1 MKKILIY
8 LTGENGCTLHRLVLP
23 YAYINKELFEVQFG
37 LDKDKLRDTEEIK
50 KYDAIVFHSMLP
62 NGLIDEIKKNCPNT
76 KIICDIDDS
85 WELSSSHIMYQHY
98 QTYNVTDEIKKHI
111 KMSDYI
117 TTTTEI
123 LSDKIKPFNPNVHIF
138 PNALIADGEFKPLDI
153 QSSKLRFGIIGGC
166 THITDMQLLD
176 GMVNQLPADVLD
188 KVQFVLGGFDKGLIQ
203 IPTSDGKIETRLM
216 PWEDN
221 LWTKMEKILT
231 NDYKTV
237 SKEHK
242 EFLTQYIEGMNYTT
256 DEAYRRIWTKDI
268 WNYATIYDDI
278 DVLLVPLV
286 DNGFNK
292 NKSELKM
299 IEASIKNKA
308 CIVSDVYPYKICA
321 INAIEK
327 GGNINTEG
335 NCIMVNNQKGS
346 RGWAKAITR
355 LVKDKEL
362 RDMIRIN
369 LHKLTEEGAKYDI
382 RKVSKDRSKFLEEI
396 L

>member
-23 YAYINKELFEVQFG
+23 YAYINKELFEVHFG
-37 LDKDKLRDTEEIK
+37 LEKDKLRDTEEIG
-50 KYDAIVFHSMLP
+50 KYDAIVFHRMLP
-62 NGLIDEIKKNCPNT
+62 HGLIEEIKKNCSNT
-76 KIICDIDDS
+76 KIICDVDDS
-85 WELSSSHIMYQHY
+85 LELSSSHIMYQHY

-117 TTTTEI
+117 TTTTNI
-123 LSDKIKPFNPNVHIF
+123 LAEKVKPFNPNVYIF
-138 PNALIADGEFKPLDI
+138 PNALIADGEFKPIDNP
-153 QSSKLRFGIIGGC
+153 SSKLRFGIIGGC
-166 THITDMQLLD
+166 THITDMQLLY

-203 IPTSDGKIETRLM
+203 IPTADGRIETRLM

-221 LWTKMEKILT
+221 SWTKMEKILT
-231 NDYKTV
+231 NDYKTI

-242 EFLTQYIEGMNYTT
+242 ELLTQYIQGMDYTT

-292 NKSELKM
+292 HKSELKM
-299 IEASIKNKA
+299 IEASVKNKA

-327 GGNINTEG
+327 GGNINPEG

-382 RKVSKDRSKFLEEI
+382 RKVSEDRSKFLEEI